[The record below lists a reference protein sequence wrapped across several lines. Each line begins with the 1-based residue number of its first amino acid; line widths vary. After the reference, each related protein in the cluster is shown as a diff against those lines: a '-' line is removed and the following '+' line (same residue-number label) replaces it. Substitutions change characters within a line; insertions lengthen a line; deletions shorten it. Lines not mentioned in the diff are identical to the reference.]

1 MEISGNQRPIDP
13 ATRKRQTDAAN
24 RAAARA
30 PQSGDAR
37 PADAVELG
45 STSAQAIARYVDI
58 LKAMNPADLH
68 RVEDLRARIQDGTFT
83 ATAEELA
90 GPLSDLLDQ
99 EQLGRPQADDES

>member
-24 RAAARA
+24 SRTAARA
-30 PQSGDAR
+30 PQAGGERA
-37 PADAVELG
+37 ADAVELG

-90 GPLSDLLDQ
+90 GPLSELLDQ
-99 EQLGRPQADDES
+99 EQGDDHS

>member
-24 RAAARA
+24 SRTAARA
-30 PQSGDAR
+30 PQAGGEQR

-90 GPLSDLLDQ
+90 GPLSELLDQ
-99 EQLGRPQADDES
+99 EQGDDHS